1 MFLKMSHTRK
11 HKIGLEKKRK
21 EKEDRNEKKR
31 KEKKERKRNMGPG
44 RCVWDFS

>member
-21 EKEDRNEKKR
+21 EKEDRNEKER
-31 KEKKERKRNMGPG
+31 KEREKKKYGSR